1 MLYQNHGLVN
11 NPVLNLRAT
20 NDSVHAELS
29 LFSRAYVPDFARR
42 PLVYSFNGAF
52 REELND
58 RLSKIG
64 DFSSAN
70 STTLGGFKPQD
81 AYFGKSS
88 FASNLILP
96 NVRAEAVNMSS
107 FSESWTFIL
116 IITTVKNSTPH
127 TGMPSRIVQ
136 KEIFSGYV
144 ADDPISRSLMLGNKS
159 DVTNPNAILV
169 TTHHTEFDTSDNRI
183 QPVSVTADSDIIPQ
197 QIAANIQKDGTAL
210 ASLRPDLLLNGI
222 TPDDGIYSSSVMTS
236 PVPLNQ
242 NAKEAENIPVDFN
255 IPTAHTTKLVSSL
268 ANSIR
273 NTNFSGTAGY
283 GDALA
288 ELTSNYSSQLQPGYC
303 VPGALYKWSDI
314 INPGRSFTIGD
325 LINAFPGNSL
335 CINNYEQPFGQ
346 QVDLVD
352 TMSPTP
358 QNQMSSLISMCVPSI
373 LIECGLSDISVS
385 YRSFDPSCDGMH
397 KGSYNWSDA
406 NPLVPLSPEQL
417 RGKLES
423 FMDMLIQDV
432 FMIVYAN
439 VGEFMVNI
447 TSSVCGATLVDL
459 HLMDWDSNQN
469 GFSLTNNR
477 LGGLNSS
484 MIGSVEIS
492 NNNQM
497 QLSNILQDCVN
508 TAKINE
514 QFIPSTY

>member
-1 MLYQNHGLVN
+1 MIYQNHGLVN
-11 NPVLNLRAT
+11 NPVLSLRAT
-20 NDSVHAELS
+20 NDNVHAELS
-29 LFSRAYVPDFARR
+29 LFSRAYTPDFARR

-58 RLSKIG
+58 RLSRIG
-64 DFSSAN
+64 D
-70 STTLGGFKPQD
+70 LGGFKPQD
-81 AYFGKSS
+81 AYFGKCNC
-88 FASNLILP
+88 ASNLILP

-107 FSESWTFIL
+107 FNESWTFIL
-116 IITTVKNSTPH
+116 IITTVRNSTPY
-127 TGMPSRIVQ
+127 TGMPSSIIQ

-144 ADDPISRSLMLGNKS
+144 ADTPISNSGLVLGTQN
-159 DVTNPNAILV
+159 DPYNHNALLV

-183 QPVSVTADSDIIPQ
+183 QPVSVTADADIIPQ

-222 TPDDGIYSSSVMTS
+222 TPDDGIYSSSIMTS

-255 IPTAHTTKLVSSL
+255 MPTAHTTKLVSSL

-273 NTNFSGTAGY
+273 NTNFSGVCGY

-288 ELTSNYSSQLQPGYC
+288 ELTSNYSAQLQPGYC
-303 VPGALYKWSDI
+303 VPGALYRWSDI

-325 LINAFPGNSL
+325 LINAFPGRSL

-346 QVDLVD
+346 QVDIVD
-352 TMSPTP
+352 TMAPTV
-358 QNQMSSLISMCVPSI
+358 QNQMSSLISMCIPPMLV
-373 LIECGLSDISVS
+373 ECGLSDISVS

-397 KGSYNWSDA
+397 KGSYNWSEA
-406 NPLVPLSPEQL
+406 NPLVPLSPEHL
-417 RGKLES
+417 RGKLEA

-439 VGEFMVNI
+439 AGEFMVNI
-447 TSSVCGATLVDL
+447 TSSVCGTTLVDL
-459 HLMDWDSNQN
+459 HLMDWESTNQN

-484 MIGSVEIS
+484 MIGSTEIS
-492 NNNQM
+492 NNNQI
-497 QLSNILQDCVN
+497 QLSGILQDCVN
-508 TAKINE
+508 TAKVNE